1 MMHANFVI
9 EEWNQESL
17 PKVKW
22 KVVE

>member
-17 PKVKW
+17 PTVKW